1 MLDDPVFIVGAIA
14 VLIVGAILLR
24 GIANFGAGGDP
35 KESNKYM
42 RWRIIA
48 QFIAV
53 ALLLGFVFLRN
64 QFGGS

>member
-1 MLDDPVFIVGAIA
+1 MLDDPVFIVAVIS
-14 VLIVGAILLR
+14 VLIVGAILVK
-24 GIANFGAGGDP
+24 GVANFGAGGDP

-53 ALLLGFVFLRN
+53 FVLLGFVFIRN
-64 QFGGS
+64 QLGGS